1 MIQFQFSWPVS
12 TLFGNCKRRSTST
25 PFLIGTSTTIR
36 FHHFRCRVLVQDLG
50 RRCLCW
56 QPTVRNGYPI
66 RTLVLPLITIKFP
79 CGSTRYS
86 TNSSSSGS
94 TRKVR
99 GNNPPTSSSS
109 RSWIDSH
116 LPLSVQPYA
125 KLARLDKPVGT
136 MLLLWPCTWSTVM
149 AAAASASSSSSA
161 LGLLVPTTMGHVAS
175 FIGLFTV
182 GSFAMRGAGCIIN
195 DMWDKRYDAKVE
207 RTKHRPLASG
217 ELQYHQA
224 TYLLISHL
232 SLGLTV
238 LYYLPSYA
246 IAVSLASMP
255 LVITYPLMKRYTH
268 FPQFIL
274 GLTFNWGVLVG
285 WAAVQNTLLHPSV
298 PLLYASGVAWTLIY
312 DTLYAHQDKKDDIQ
326 LGLKSTAIYFGDT
339 YTKPIL
345 STLATVAFGGW
356 CAAGYYAGLLVLP
369 TTITNTPEDVNML
382 LATMSY
388 TSGCTLAYS
397 HLLWQI
403 YTANLNDPSNLAHR
417 FQSNNHVGAI
427 LFLTILTAST
437 IHGKI
442 PY

>member
-1 MIQFQFSWPVS
+1 MSLSVS
-12 TLFGNCKRRSTST
+12 ALFGYYRKRIN
-25 PFLIGTSTTIR
+25 PFLIGTTTTSTFTR
-36 FHHFRCRVLVQDLG
+36 YNSPKVRLNHFLCRILVQDS
-50 RRCLCW
+50 RKWLCRH
-56 QPTVRNGYPI
+56 PTVLNGYPI
-66 RTLVLPLITIKFP
+66 ITTTWVTVKFP
-79 CGSTRYS
+79 CGTRHS
-86 TNSSSSGS
+86 SNSSQSGTTS
-94 TRKVR
+94 KVCDK
-99 GNNPPTSSSS
+99 PW
-109 RSWIDSH
+109 SWLDS
-116 LPLSVQPYA
+116 LVPLSLHPYA
-125 KLARLDKPVGT
+125 RLVRLDKPVGT

-149 AAAASASSSSSA
+149 AAAAAASSSSPA
-161 LGLLVPTTMGHVAS
+161 LVVPTMEHVAS
-175 FIGLFTV
+175 LIGVFTV

-232 SLGLTV
+232 SLGLAV

-246 IAVSLASMP
+246 ITVSLASMP

-268 FPQFIL
+268 FPQLIL

-285 WAAVQNTLLHPSV
+285 WAAVQYTLIHPSV

-345 STLATVAFGGW
+345 STLATLAFGGW

-369 TTITNTPEDVNML
+369 TTTTNAPEDVNML
-382 LATMSY
+382 LTTISY

-403 YTANLNDPSNLAHR
+403 YTANLNDPSNLARR

-427 LFLTILTAST
+427 LFLTILIAST